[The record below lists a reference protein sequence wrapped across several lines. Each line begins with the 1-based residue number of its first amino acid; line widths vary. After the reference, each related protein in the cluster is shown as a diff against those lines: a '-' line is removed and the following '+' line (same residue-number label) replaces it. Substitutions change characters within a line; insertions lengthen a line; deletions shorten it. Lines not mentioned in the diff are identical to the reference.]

1 MLVLAKANG
10 AKYFMEGSKLVS
22 AVDTRENER
31 DSLFLMA
38 DLHAEEGGTE
48 VRVKVRNLSAGGMM
62 VEGKLGAKRGMRVA
76 LELRN
81 IGHITGTIVW
91 VEGTRLGVSFDELID
106 PKLARTKVGG
116 GDTEAPVYARAALSA
131 PRHDGWNGKLRRI

>member
-1 MLVLAKANG
+1 MPSLN
-10 AKYFMEGSKLVS
+10 
-22 AVDTRENER
+22 TREDER

-38 DLHAEEGGTE
+38 NLHAEDGGPG

-62 VEGKLGAKRGMRVA
+62 VEGKAGAKRGMRVA

-81 IGHITGTIVW
+81 IGPVAGTIVW
-91 VEGTRLGVSFDELID
+91 VNGSRLGVAFDEQID
-106 PKLARTKVGG
+106 PKLARMKVSG
-116 GDTEAPVYARAALSA
+116 GDAEAPVYAHAALSA